1 MKKRIQAIAARLRA
15 RPDSEHEQA
24 IIRLSVGMVLFV
36 YLLPAA
42 FVHSGQ
48 ERETDLLYIGAMVA
62 FLAFAGAI
70 IAGIFL
76 YPGVSRTRRVLSAV
90 VDAGAVTFFMITAGA
105 HAAPLFLVY
114 VWNTLANGFRFGSGY
129 LLNSLGLS
137 VLGFVTV
144 LIFSPFWSA
153 QLDIGIGFLIGM
165 IALSLYVLTLVK
177 RMFAAVARAEA
188 ANQAKRRFVSVVS
201 HEMRTPLNAIVNM
214 AELVRDTPLNR
225 EQVDMVQTLVGSSR
239 VLLGL
244 VEDVLDFSKIEAG
257 KLSLE
262 QAEFDLHAL
271 VSSTAKILN
280 RQVEEKGLELVV
292 SIMPQVP
299 PALRGDPHHLRQVL
313 INLLGN
319 AIKFTSRGSVT
330 VHVSMLTESESHVGL
345 KFSVRD
351 TGIGIP
357 PEAQQRIF
365 ESFGQADDS
374 TTRRFGGT
382 GLGTTIA
389 KQLVELMGGRMGL
402 ESAVGLGST
411 FWFEVEFEKLAG
423 EPQQGDGEF
432 SDKRILLIGFPEAEE
447 ASVSSMLSG
456 WGARAV
462 VSASVEDAAARTLR
476 EISTAQPL
484 HSALVFMPTTLGAQ
498 STLKRLRQSVHQ
510 PVLPVVAVVPAE
522 AERSGHE
529 SLGGGRN
536 ALIEWPVDK
545 RLLFNALHAA
555 SVEIEDRSEVVF
567 LSEYLKRREGAA
579 NYRILVADDN
589 AANRAVIS
597 KILERAGHSVELV
610 DDGDQA
616 LDAAERGSYD
626 LIVLDRNMPEVS
638 GIEAVKALR
647 LINAGR
653 DRIPVIMLSA
663 DVTPEAKSE
672 AIEAGADA
680 FLGKPIEATR
690 LLESIGDLCARRKPQ
705 TVQVAPLRSVRP
717 AVIEESGVPVLN
729 TETIGLLE
737 ELGSGSDFMEKLI
750 SAFVKDTQQVLRRL
764 EFDPGYLPSGE
775 FRSLV
780 HALKGSVSSVGAD
793 RLTASCNRIGSLTDA
808 EIRIQGAGLAR
819 SLREEFDQV
828 RQALDEYLARSRRSA
843 GF

>member
-1 MKKRIQAIAARLRA
+1 MRQKIRALVAKLRA

-24 IIRLSVGMVLFV
+24 IIRLSIGLVLFV

-62 FLAFAGAI
+62 FLAFAAAI
-70 IAGIFL
+70 IASIFI
-76 YPGVSRTRRVLSAV
+76 YPGVSRVRRVLSAV
-90 VDAGAVTFFMITAGA
+90 VDAGAVTFFMITAGT

-114 VWNTLANGFRFGSGY
+114 VWNTLANGFRFGSAY

-137 VLGFVTV
+137 VLGFSTV

-153 QLDIGIGFLIGM
+153 HLDIGIGFLIGM
-165 IALSLYVLTLVK
+165 VALALYVLTLVK

-257 KLSLE
+257 KLALE
-262 QAEFDLHAL
+262 RTDFDLHAL
-271 VSSTAKILN
+271 VSSTAKILG
-280 RQVEEKGLELVV
+280 RQVDEKGLELVV

-319 AIKFTSRGSVT
+319 AIKFTKRGSVT
-330 VHVSMLTESESHVGL
+330 VHVSLLAETDARVGL

-374 TTRRFGGT
+374 TTRKFGGT

-411 FWFEVEFEKLAG
+411 FWFEVEFEKLAAA
-423 EPQQGDGEF
+423 QQQSDGEF
-432 SDKRILLIGFPEAEE
+432 ADARILLVGFPDADESA
-447 ASVSSMLSG
+447 VSGMLSG
-456 WGARAV
+456 WGARP
-462 VSASVEDAAARTLR
+462 VSSPTAEDAAARTLR
-476 EISTAQPL
+476 EISTAQPF
-484 HSALVFMPTTLGAQ
+484 HSALIYMPGTAGAQ
-498 STLKRLRQSVHQ
+498 AMLKRLRQGVHQ
-510 PVLPVVAVVPAE
+510 PALPVVVVVPTGADG
-522 AERSGHE
+522 AGHE

-536 ALIEWPVDK
+536 ALVEWPVDK

-555 SVEIEDRSEVVF
+555 SVEVEDSSEVVF
-567 LSEYLKRREGAA
+567 LSEYLKRREGAI

-589 AANRAVIS
+589 AANRTVIS
-597 KILERAGHSVELV
+597 KILERAGHTVELV

-626 LIVLDRNMPEVS
+626 LVILDRNMPEVS
-638 GIEAVKALR
+638 GVEAVRALR
-647 LINAGR
+647 IMNSGR

-672 AIEAGADA
+672 ALESGADA

-690 LLESIGDLCARRKPQ
+690 LLEVISELCSRREARPAPA
-705 TVQVAPLRSVRP
+705 APLRAVRTG
-717 AVIEESGVPVLN
+717 AADETGVEVLN
-729 TETIGLLE
+729 SETIGLLE

-750 SAFVKDTQQVLRRL
+750 SAFIKDAQQVLRRL
-764 EFDPGYLPSGE
+764 EFDPGYLPAGE

-793 RLTASCNRIGSLTDA
+793 RLTAQCNRIGALSDA
-808 EIRIQGAGLAR
+808 EIRVQSAGLAR
-819 SLREEFDQV
+819 SLREEFEGV
-828 RQALDEYLARSRRSA
+828 RKSLDDYLARSKRTA
-843 GF
+843 GS

>member
-1 MKKRIQAIAARLRA
+1 MKKSFRAIVARLRA

-24 IIRLSVGMVLFV
+24 IIRLSVGLVLFV

-70 IAGIFL
+70 IASILL

-137 VLGFVTV
+137 VLGFSTV
-144 LIFSPFWSA
+144 LVFSPFWA
-153 QLDIGIGFLIGM
+153 AHLDIGIGFLIGM
-165 IALSLYVLTLVK
+165 IALALYVLTLVK
-177 RMFAAVARAEA
+177 RMFAAVAKAEA

-262 QAEFDLHAL
+262 HADFDLHAL

-299 PALRGDPHHLRQVL
+299 PALHGDPHHLRQVL
-313 INLLGN
+313 INLIGN
-319 AIKFTSRGSVT
+319 AIKFTARGSVT
-330 VHVSMLTESESHVGL
+330 VHVSLLAETDTRVGL

-365 ESFGQADDS
+365 ESFGQADES

-411 FWFEVEFEKLAG
+411 FWFEIEFEKVASG
-423 EPQQGDGEF
+423 QPQSDGEF
-432 SDKRILLIGFPEAEE
+432 ADARILLVGFPEADERTVAE
-447 ASVSSMLSG
+447 MLSV
-456 WGARAV
+456 WGARP
-462 VSASVEDAAARTLR
+462 VSSSSIEEAAARTLR
-476 EISTAQPL
+476 EISTAQPF
-484 HSALVFMPTTLGAQ
+484 HSALVYTQ
-498 STLKRLRQSVHQ
+498 STRSAQAMLKRLRQGVHQ
-510 PVLPVVAVVPAE
+510 PAMPVVVVIPAE

-536 ALIEWPVDK
+536 ALLEWPVEK

-567 LSEYLKRREGAA
+567 LSEYLKRREGAS

-589 AANRAVIS
+589 AANRTVIS

-610 DDGDQA
+610 EDGDQA
-616 LDAAERGSYD
+616 LYAAERGSYD
-626 LIVLDRNMPEVS
+626 LIILDRNMPEVS
-638 GIEAVKALR
+638 GIEAVRALR
-647 LINAGR
+647 LINSGR
-653 DRIPVIMLSA
+653 EPIPVIMLSA
-663 DVTPEAKSE
+663 DVTPEARSE

-690 LLESIGDLCARRKPQ
+690 LLESIGELCARRAPQ
-705 TVQVAPLRSVRP
+705 PAPVAPLRAVRP
-717 AVIEESGVPVLN
+717 VVIEDASVPVLN

-750 SAFVKDTQQVLRRL
+750 GAFVKDAQQVLRRL
-764 EFDPGYLPSGE
+764 EFDPGYLPAGE

-793 RLTASCNRIGSLTDA
+793 RLTAACNRIGALTDA
-808 EIRIQGAGLAR
+808 EVRVQGAGLAR

-828 RQALDEYLARSRRSA
+828 RKALDDYLARSQRSA
-843 GF
+843 GS